1 MSEQEF
7 EQIAIAEWERVPE
20 RFKQKITN
28 VALLIEDD
36 VDEVVR
42 KEEGLEEGESLLGLY
57 HGIPLTERGT
67 EYGVGATM
75 PDTITL
81 YRLPILE
88 EASEMDRAF
97 RDAVRIVVRETL
109 WHEVG
114 HYFGLPEH
122 GVNEREEGE
131 NIESR
136 FEHWNEHSEL

>member
-7 EQIAIAEWERVPE
+7 EQIGNAEWERVPD

-28 VALLIEDD
+28 LALLIEDD
-36 VDEVVR
+36 VSDVVR
-42 KEEGLEEGESLLGLY
+42 EEEGLEEGESLLGLY
-57 HGIPLTERGT
+57 HGIPLTERGS
-67 EYGVGATM
+67 EYGVGGTM

-122 GVNEREEGE
+122 GVNEREEEGT
-131 NIESR
+131 NR
-136 FEHWNEHSEL
+136 FET

>member
-7 EQIAIAEWERVPE
+7 EQIAQAEWERVPD

-28 VALLIEDD
+28 LALLIEDD
-36 VDEVVR
+36 VDDTVR

-57 HGIPLTERGT
+57 HGIPLTERGS
-67 EYGVGATM
+67 EYGIGGTM

-122 GVNEREEGE
+122 GVNVREEEGT
-131 NIESR
+131 NR
-136 FEHWNEHSEL
+136 FDT

>member
-7 EQIAIAEWERVPE
+7 EQIANAEWERMPD
-20 RFKQKITN
+20 RFKHKITN
-28 VALLIEDD
+28 LALLIEDD
-36 VDEVVR
+36 VSDMVR
-42 KEEGLEEGESLLGLY
+42 EEEGLEEGESLLGLY
-57 HGIPLTERGT
+57 HGIPLTERGS
-67 EYGVGATM
+67 EYGVGGTM

-122 GVNEREEGE
+122 GVNEREEEGT
-131 NIESR
+131 NR
-136 FEHWNEHSEL
+136 FGA

>member
-1 MSEQEF
+1 MNEQEF
-7 EQIAIAEWERVPE
+7 EQIANAEWERMPD
-20 RFKQKITN
+20 RFKLKITN
-28 VALLIEDD
+28 LALLIEDD
-36 VDEVVR
+36 VSEDVR

-57 HGIPLTERGT
+57 HGIPLTERGS
-67 EYGVGATM
+67 EYGVGGTL

-97 RDAVRIVVRETL
+97 RDAVRIVIRETL

-122 GVNEREEGE
+122 GVNEREEEGT
-131 NIESR
+131 NR
-136 FEHWNEHSEL
+136 FDS

>member
-7 EQIAIAEWERVPE
+7 EQIANAEWERVPD

-28 VALLIEDD
+28 LALLIEDD
-36 VDEVVR
+36 VDDTVR
-42 KEEGLEEGESLLGLY
+42 EEEGLEEGESLLGLY
-57 HGIPLTERGT
+57 HGIPLTERGS
-67 EYGVGATM
+67 EYGVGITM

-122 GVNEREEGE
+122 GVNEREEEGT
-131 NIESR
+131 NM
-136 FEHWNEHSEL
+136 FPD

>member
-7 EQIAIAEWERVPE
+7 EQIAQAEWERVPD

-28 VALLIEDD
+28 LALLIEDD
-36 VDEVVR
+36 VDDTVR
-42 KEEGLEEGESLLGLY
+42 EEEGLEEGESLLGLY
-57 HGIPLTERGT
+57 HGIPLTERGS
-67 EYGVGATM
+67 EYGVGGTM

-81 YRLPILE
+81 YRFPILE

-122 GVNEREEGE
+122 GVNEREEEGT
-131 NIESR
+131 NR
-136 FEHWNEHSEL
+136 FDS

>member
-7 EQIAIAEWERVPE
+7 EQIANAEWERVPD

-28 VALLIEDD
+28 LALLIED
-36 VDEVVR
+36 EVSDLVR
-42 KEEGLEEGESLLGLY
+42 EEEGLEEGESLLGLY
-57 HGIPLTERGT
+57 HGIPLTERGS
-67 EYGVGATM
+67 EYGVGGTM

-97 RDAVRIVVRETL
+97 RDAVRIVIRETL

-114 HYFGLPEH
+114 HYFGMPEH
-122 GVNEREEGE
+122 GVNEREEEGT
-131 NIESR
+131 NK
-136 FEHWNEHSEL
+136 FDT